1 MAPSVVI
8 MNAPSTAVTPF
19 TLHVPHASLAALT
32 TRLEQTHW
40 PVEDAGTGW
49 DHGVPV
55 DYAKE
60 LAAYWA
66 TEFDWRA
73 QERRINATPQFTTPI
88 DGHDVH
94 FFHVRSA
101 HDGATPLLLLHGWP
115 GAPTEFLPMVDALVD
130 PTAHGGA
137 AEDAFDVVIATI
149 PGFGISGPAIGWNTD
164 RAAAAMVTLMA
175 RLGYQRYAVHGYD
188 TGALIAR
195 TMGLI
200 DRDHLIGLHLT
211 DVLGGEELTYET
223 ADLSDPRE
231 ARAVERSM
239 RYQYELGGYAI
250 VQSTR
255 PQSLG
260 LALTDS
266 PVGLLTWLVERFRD
280 WSAASDGPDEV
291 FTRDDMLTTVSI
303 YWHFATIW
311 SSMRYYKEAT
321 SEWGAEPETST
332 TPLAIAA
339 MPHDLS
345 GAVPRIIEKTNN
357 LLRWEELPAGG
368 HFAGWEQPDL
378 MVRDLRAAVRVLRAH
393 DDGPGDARDAS
404 DTADPVSPAAPR

>member
-1 MAPSVVI
+1 MDEQAATI
-8 MNAPSTAVTPF
+8 RPF
-19 TLHVPHASLAALT
+19 TLHVPDESLAALT
-32 TRLEQTHW
+32 ARLQQTRW

-60 LAAYWA
+60 LVAYWA
-66 TEFDWRA
+66 TDFDWRA
-73 QERRINATPQFTTPI
+73 QERRINAVPQFTTPI

-94 FFHVRSA
+94 FFHVRSE
-101 HDGATPLLLLHGWP
+101 HEGATPLLILHGWP

-130 PTAHGGA
+130 PASNGGE

-149 PGFGISGPAIGWNTD
+149 PGFGLSGPAVGWNTD

-188 TGALIAR
+188 TGALIGR

-200 DRDHLIGLHLT
+200 DREHLIGLHLT
-211 DVLGGEELTYET
+211 DVLGDEALTHGT
-223 ADLSDPRE
+223 ADMSDPRE
-231 ARAVERSM
+231 ARAVERLM
-239 RYQYELGGYAI
+239 RYEYELGGYAM

-266 PVGLLTWLVERFRD
+266 PVGLLTWLVERFKD
-280 WSAASDGPDEV
+280 WSAAQDGPEEV
-291 FTRDDMLTTVSI
+291 FAKDDMLTTVSI

-311 SSMRYYKEAT
+311 SSMRYYKEGAAG
-321 SEWGAEPETST
+321 WGVEPEKSA
-332 TPLAIAA
+332 TPLAIGA
-339 MPHDLS
+339 MPHDLGS
-345 GAVPRIIEKTNN
+345 AVPRTVEAANN
-357 LLRWEELPAGG
+357 LVRWEELAEGG

-378 MVRDLRAAVRVLRAH
+378 MVRDIRAAVPVLHAH
-393 DDGPGDARDAS
+393 AS
-404 DTADPVSPAAPR
+404 D